1 MSDKHDSRDDH
12 TLEDSKTAM
21 SRNLDVVSD
30 VGREDSAPASEAEA
44 KASAKASAKS
54 GDEPPAA
61 AAAKTAPPVSKQ
73 KKLLGNLVFVLGFVA
88 TLVIG
93 YFVGQWVREKFGDK
107 PQPESGDRYKVELRG
122 DEPQKGPDDALV
134 TIIEFADYQ
143 CPYCA
148 DSVEPLDSAMSSF
161 EGDVRLIFKHY
172 PLPGHTKAAPASYTS
187 WAAHQQGK
195 FWEFHDRL
203 FKDKASIE
211 HVPEWVEEFGLD
223 ADQFGTDMESGKAR
237 AAVDQDMLAGAKIG
251 VTGTPAF
258 FVNGHLYR
266 GKRDAVQWKQIITSE
281 LEYAEDLVDDGV
293 ARADV
298 YEHLMQDAKLRQEGA
313 PERPIKSNRK
323 RRPGEPDDTSIY
335 AVPIT
340 GAPAK
345 GPETATVTIVEFA
358 DYHCPYCSKAKTT
371 LDELA
376 AAYPDD
382 VRIVY
387 RQRPLAIH
395 PQAHDASKAAIAA
408 AQQGKFWE
416 FHDKLFL
423 RQSKTLDEFKQLAG
437 EVGIDVDRFV
447 ADYESDVVAKQLA
460 ADIEIAAKFGVNGT
474 PAFFINGRY
483 ISGAQSY
490 GAFESIVRERLDEA
504 KILVGQGTAPSKVYE
519 TLIATGKP
527 SSRD

>member
-1 MSDKHDSRDDH
+1 MSEKHESRDDQ
-12 TLEDSKTAM
+12 TLEDSKTALQ
-21 SRNLDVVSD
+21 LDVD
-30 VGREDSAPASEAEA
+30 AARTESADD
-44 KASAKASAKS
+44 
-54 GDEPPAA
+54 GDAPPAA
-61 AAAKTAPPVSKQ
+61 AAKAKPASKAAEA
-73 KKLLGNLVFVLGFVA
+73 KSTKAKLLGNLVFVLGFVA
-88 TLVIG
+88 TLVVG

-134 TIIEFADYQ
+134 TIVEFADYQ

-148 DSVEPLDSAMSSF
+148 DSVEPLEAAMEAY

-172 PLPGHTKAAPASYTS
+172 PLPGHGKAAPAAYTS

-203 FKDKASIE
+203 FESKASIE
-211 HVPEWVEEFGLD
+211 NVPDWVAEFGLD
-223 ADQFGTDMESGKAR
+223 ADKFGTDMESGAAR
-237 AAVDQDMLAGAKIG
+237 NAVDQDMLAGSKIG

-266 GKRDAVQWKQIITSE
+266 GKRDEVQWKQIIAAE
-281 LEYAEDLVDDGV
+281 LDHAENLVDDGI

-298 YEHLMQDAKLRQEGA
+298 YDHLMADAKLRQEGA
-313 PERPIKSNRK
+313 PERSTKPNRK
-323 RRPGEPDDTSIY
+323 RRPGEPDDTSVY

-340 GAPAK
+340 GAPAQ
-345 GPETATVTIVEFA
+345 GPETALVTIVEFA
-358 DYHCPYCSKAKTT
+358 DYHCPYCAKAKAT
-371 LDELA
+371 LDEVA
-376 AAYPDD
+376 KAFPDE

-395 PQAHDASKAAIAA
+395 PQAHDASKAALAA
-408 AQQGKFWE
+408 HQQGKFWE
-416 FHDKLFL
+416 YHDKLFL
-423 RQSKTLDEFKQLAG
+423 RQSKTLDEFKELASELG
-437 EVGIDVDRFV
+437 LDVQKFV

-460 ADIEIAAKFGVNGT
+460 ADLEIATKFGVTGT

-490 GAFESIVRERLDEA
+490 AVFESMVRERLDEA
-504 KILVGQGTAPSKVYE
+504 KLMVGQGTAPGEVYE
-519 TLIATGKP
+519 KLISTGKA
-527 SSRD
+527 SSKE